1 MICTCTKE
9 RADDDPLRADC
20 VFCRGEPATHEL
32 SEALMDDSTA
42 PVRPRYD
49 AVVGVFVREGYK
61 PLLNTLCLALQQ
73 AQDGKGKERHANG
86 LPFLE
91 QPIMVI
97 GNLVGL
103 GFHTGQAIK
112 KTVEAHGMLNRG
124 QHEAAHREL
133 LGAINFLAAAALRI
147 EQLADEAKANA

>member
-9 RADDDPLRADC
+9 RADDDPARAAC
-20 VFCRGEPATHEL
+20 VFCRNEPATHEL
-32 SEALMDDSTA
+32 SDSLMDDTDT
-42 PVRPRYD
+42 PVRPSYD
-49 AVVGVFVREGYK
+49 ATVGVFVREGYQ
-61 PLLNTLCLALQQ
+61 PLLDTLCRALQQ

-86 LPFLE
+86 KPFLE

-103 GFHTGQAIK
+103 GFHTGQAVK

-133 LGAINFLAAAALRI
+133 LGAINFLAAAAIRI
-147 EQLADEAKANA
+147 EQLAAEAKGKG

>member
-9 RADDDPLRADC
+9 RADDDPLRATC
-20 VFCRGEPATHEL
+20 VFCNREGFQATCHDTE
-32 SEALMDDSTA
+32 A
-42 PVRPRYD
+42 PVRPSLD
-49 AVVGVFVREGYK
+49 ATVGVFVREGYQ
-61 PLLNTLCLALQQ
+61 PLLDTLCRALQQ

-86 LPFLE
+86 KPFLE

-103 GFHTGQAIK
+103 GFHTGQAVK

-133 LGAINFLAAAALRI
+133 LGAINFLAAAAIRI
-147 EQLADEAKANA
+147 EQLAAEAKGKG